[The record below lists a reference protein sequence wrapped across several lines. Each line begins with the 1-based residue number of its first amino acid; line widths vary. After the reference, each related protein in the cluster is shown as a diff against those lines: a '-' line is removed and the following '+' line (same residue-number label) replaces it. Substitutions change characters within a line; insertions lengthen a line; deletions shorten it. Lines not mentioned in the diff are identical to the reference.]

1 METIKENISPDL
13 RSRKEKYRSKVD
25 LLLNRIGL
33 LSGEDKLLMI
43 MYWEK
48 GNSLRQISRLAGV
61 DRKHVTRRI
70 YNITERLME
79 GPYIDCLRYRHRFT
93 LRQMAIAKDY
103 FLSGLS
109 LQKIADKQSS
119 SYYHVRQAL
128 QKIRCILENIRSESP
143 GSELPKYKNKEL
155 TMENGETADAYI

>member
-1 METIKENISPDL
+1 MENINKDISENL
-13 RSRKEKYRSKVD
+13 QTSKEKYRDRVD
-25 LLLNRIGL
+25 LLLSRIGL
-33 LSGEDKLLMI
+33 LSGQDKLLMV

-79 GPYIDCLRYRHRFT
+79 GSYIDCLRYRDKFT

-103 FLSGLS
+103 FLSGIS
-109 LQKIADKQSS
+109 AQKIADKHNS

-128 QKIRCILENIRSESP
+128 QKIRCILESAMSELSA
-143 GSELPKYKNKEL
+143 SELPIYENKEFAI
-155 TMENGETADAYI
+155 ENGGTENVDI

>member
-1 METIKENISPDL
+1 MGKINDNISQEL
-13 RSRKEKYRSKVD
+13 LARKEKCRNKVD
-25 LLLNRIGL
+25 LLLGRINL

-70 YNITERLME
+70 YNITERLMD
-79 GPYIDCLRYRHRFT
+79 GPYIDCLRYRNRFT
-93 LRQMAIAKDY
+93 LQQMAIAKDY

-109 LQKIADKQSS
+109 MQKIAEKRKF
-119 SYYHVRQAL
+119 SYYRVHQAL
-128 QKIRCILENIRSESP
+128 QIIRCILENVKSDSVADD
-143 GSELPKYKNKEL
+143 L
-155 TMENGETADAYI
+155 TEYENPEFLTENEGVVNADI

>member
-1 METIKENISPDL
+1 METIKENISQEL
-13 RSRKEKYRSKVD
+13 RSTKEKYRSKVD

-33 LSGEDKLLMI
+33 LRGEDKLLMI

-70 YNITERLME
+70 YNITERLMD
-79 GPYIDCLRYRHRFT
+79 GPYIDCLRYRDKFT

-109 LQKIADKQSS
+109 AHKIAGKYKS
-119 SYYHVRQAL
+119 SYYRARNDL
-128 QKIRCILENIRSESP
+128 QKIRCILENVKSDSTAR
-143 GSELPKYKNKEL
+143 ELPEYENKEL
-155 TMENGETADAYI
+155 STEKGGTADADI